1 MPKEL
6 PISAT
11 LSEATRLFSELG
23 VSAKGTGPRAGGDNR
38 DPLFHEYMVA
48 KHLESVAKKRAEACL
63 ERIRDVIAQS
73 VPADVDKF
81 IEPSEPGMHTIDGT
95 ARYTFL
101 CEVKRGAERVDHKV
115 LVAELA
121 KAGVKASVLD
131 AAVAAATKQNNPSRS
146 YRVIANG

>member
-1 MPKEL
+1 MPAKEL

-11 LSEATRLFSELG
+11 LSEATRLFNELG

-48 KHLESVAKKRAEACL
+48 KHLESVAKKRAEDCL
-63 ERIRDVIAQS
+63 VRLHENID
-73 VPADVDKF
+73 ADKIF
-81 IEPSEPGMHTIDGT
+81 WSPNLPGMHSVS
-95 ARYTFL
+95 ASKHYTL
-101 CEVKRGAERVDHKV
+101 TCEVKRGAERVDHKV

-121 KAGVKASVLD
+121 KAGVKAAVLD
-131 AAVAAATKQNNPSRS
+131 AAVAAATKQNNPNRS

>member
-11 LSEATRLFSELG
+11 LSEATRLFNELG

-48 KHLESVAKKRAEACL
+48 KHLESVAKKRAEQTL
-63 ERIRDVIAQS
+63 DKLRDGVAQS
-73 VPADVDKF
+73 AL
-81 IEPSEPGMHTIDGT
+81 EPSDPGMHTVVGSQ
-95 ARYTFL
+95 RYTL
-101 CEVKRGAERVDHKV
+101 TCEVKRGAERVDPKV

-121 KAGVKASVLD
+121 KAGVKASALD

>member
-11 LSEATRLFSELG
+11 LSEATRLFNELG

-48 KHLESVAKKRAEACL
+48 KHLESVAKKRAGTTLEA
-63 ERIRDVIAQS
+63 IRAGGALTDR
-73 VPADVDKF
+73 DNDDKM
-81 IEPSEPGMHTIDGT
+81 SAGMHSV
-95 ARYTFL
+95 ASSQRYQLL
-101 CEVKRGAERVDHKV
+101 CEVKNTTRVDPKLILSYLARKGV
-115 LVAELA
+115 SQKLLDEAEE
-121 KAGVKASVLD
+121 D
-131 AAVAAATKQNNPSRS
+131 ATKHGTSRA

>member
-11 LSEATRLFSELG
+11 LSEATRLFNELG

-48 KHLESVAKKRAEACL
+48 KHLESVAKKRAEQTLAKL
-63 ERIRDVIAQS
+63 N
-73 VPADVDKF
+73 ADIGIDL
-81 IEPSEPGMHTIDGT
+81 PSWTPSDAGMHTVFGT
-95 ARYTFL
+95 ARYTLL
-101 CEVKRGAERVDHKV
+101 CEVNRGAERIDPKV

-121 KAGVKASVLD
+121 KAGVKAAVLD